1 METVPEK
8 RERLEKSLAE
18 EKKLEQTIMNL
29 GPEKNQVSLT
39 SKKFFIALLRKRL
52 IILNHFLTKMLN
64 PSFFL
69 SI

>member
-8 RERLEKSLAE
+8 RDRLEKSLAE

-29 GPEKNQVSLT
+29 GPEKNRVSLT

-52 IILNHFLTKMLN
+52 IILNYFLTKMLN
-64 PSFFL
+64 PSFF
-69 SI
+69 

>member
-52 IILNHFLTKMLN
+52 IILNYFLTKMLN
-64 PSFFL
+64 PSFF
-69 SI
+69 

>member
-8 RERLEKSLAE
+8 RDRLEKSLAE

-52 IILNHFLTKMLN
+52 IILNYFLTKMLN
-64 PSFFL
+64 PSFF
-69 SI
+69 